1 MGCWGMGITQSDEY
15 CEVYE
20 RFLEDY
26 DSGMLVADISKNIL
40 EEYQQE
46 FDENDGIIHDVY
58 FALGK
63 AQWMCGG
70 ISDDLFHRIRQIIES
85 GENLTFLREL
95 GASDKDLIIRKRKLD
110 LFLRGLSTPRGK
122 TRKRK
127 LSKKQVIT
135 ESVVVFPN
143 IHIGDVFSF
152 TCQGGFRIFAVARR
166 SIINNQPAV
175 FAYVFKKVFPFIPE
189 TDSLYQEFMIPI
201 GYLYLNILPN
211 IENYVV
217 IGKMDVFT
225 KFASIYNFKDIFP
238 NWEPAAFTIAQKKD
252 LYEEYP
258 RSICVTLQE
267 ALNRIQEICE
277 E

>member
-26 DSGMLVADISKNIL
+26 DSGMLVADISKNVL

-46 FDENDGIIHDVY
+46 FDENDGILHDVY

-70 ISDDLFHRIRQIIES
+70 ISEDLFHRIRHIIES
-85 GENLTFLREL
+85 GENLAFLSEL
-95 GASDKDLIIRKRKLD
+95 GASNKDLNIRKRKLD
-110 LFLRGLSTPRGK
+110 LFLHGLSTPRGI

-127 LSKKQVIT
+127 LSKKKDAID
-135 ESVVVFPN
+135 SVVVFPN
-143 IHIGDVFSF
+143 MQIGDVFAFS
-152 TCQGGFRIFAVARR
+152 CQGGFRIFAVARR
-166 SIINNQPAV
+166 GIMDNEPAV
-175 FAYVFKKVFPFIPE
+175 FAYIFMKTFPFIPE
-189 TDSLYQEFMIPI
+189 IASLYQEFMIPI
-201 GYLYLNILPN
+201 GYLYLSILPDM
-211 IENYVV
+211 ENCVL
-217 IGKMDVFT
+217 IGKMDEFIR
-225 KFASIYNFKDIFP
+225 FANIYNFKHIFP
-238 NWEPAAFTIAQKKD
+238 NWEPASFAIAQEKD

-258 RSICVTLQE
+258 QSLCVTLQE
-267 ALNRIQEICE
+267 ALNRIQVFCE